1 MSPGIDSR
9 PRAFKHRLQTIPA
22 DMALQS
28 QDAFAQQA
36 SESLVPLTLR
46 RVLTGCAASFAAA
59 VAVAYVFVTLFP
71 LQPNDSI
78 TDYFFRTQD
87 ALWVILIAVFLA
99 ACAFLRFPRIIA
111 AAFTAASR
119 RSPRFAAFA
128 LIAFVFACGTAGSAL
143 VFDNFHLSRDEN
155 LAEFDARIFQSGHLI
170 APVDPQWRP
179 FAKALAPRFVMPI
192 AGGLGFVSSYLPG
205 NAILRALVGMLGD
218 SNLTGAILT
227 AIAVAAAYGVARRL
241 WPRRDDVVVLVP
253 LLVATA
259 SQTLVTSMTS
269 YAMCAH
275 LALNLVWLWLFLRD
289 DRVGHAGAMLV
300 GVLATGLHQIAFH
313 PLFVAPFV
321 VSLWLKDR
329 RRLAAIYAVVYALI
343 CLFWASYPQFV
354 LSYSGME
361 SEIPSGVGLS
371 FFLLRALFLLTHAE
385 YNAPT
390 IMLMNILRFISWQ
403 NPFLLPLM
411 ILAYGPIRKG
421 TGIAR
426 ELAAGLCLTVCA
438 VGLILVAQG
447 DGWGY
452 RYLHGL
458 IGSAALL
465 GAYGWIDLM
474 SRAEDA
480 EAAATRTA
488 LAVSSALAVFVLF
501 PVHALQAHDFAAP
514 YVRASAAIAS
524 APTDIVIVDQTG
536 LRAGEDLVRNDP
548 FLRNKPKILELTA
561 IDETRLPALCRRYSI
576 SLFDSSQG
584 RALGI
589 GPAAIVPDDDQVQRE
604 KSRAVL
610 AKLSCGKPL
619 EVTPLVNVR

>member
-1 MSPGIDSR
+1 M
-9 PRAFKHRLQTIPA
+9 T
-22 DMALQS
+22 LQS
-28 QDAFAQQA
+28 QDAFALRA
-36 SESLVPLTLR
+36 GESLLPLTLR
-46 RVLTGCAASFAAA
+46 RVLIGCAASFAAA
-59 VAVAYVFVTLFP
+59 VAIGYVSASLFP
-71 LQPNDSI
+71 LKPQVSI

-87 ALWVILIAVFLA
+87 ALWVILIAGFLA
-99 ACAFLRFPRIIA
+99 VCAFLRFPTAIA
-111 AAFTAASR
+111 AAFTAATL
-119 RSPRFAAFA
+119 RSPRLAVSA
-128 LIAFVFACGTAGSAL
+128 LIALVFVCGAVGSTL
-143 VFDNFHLSRDEN
+143 VFDNFHLTRDEA
-155 LAEFDARIFQSGHLI
+155 LAEFDAQIFQSGLLI
-170 APVDPQWRP
+170 APVDPEWRP
-179 FAKALAPRFVMPI
+179 FANALAPRFMLPI
-192 AGGLGFVSSYLPG
+192 AGGLGFVSNYLPG
-205 NAILRALVGMLGD
+205 NAFLRALVGLLGN

-241 WPRRDDVVVLVP
+241 WPRRADVAVLVP

-289 DRVGHAGAMLV
+289 DGVGHAGAMLV
-300 GVLATGLHQIAFH
+300 GVLATGLHQLAFH
-313 PLFVAPFV
+313 PLFVAPFI
-321 VSLWLKDR
+321 VSLWFKDR
-329 RRLAAIYAVVYALI
+329 RPLAVIYAVAYALI
-343 CLFWASYPQFV
+343 CLFWASYPQLA

-361 SEIPSGVGLS
+361 SQFPRGAGL
-371 FFLLRALFLLTHAE
+371 FYFLLRAVFQLTRGE

-390 IMLMNILRFISWQ
+390 IMLMNILRFVSWQ
-403 NPFLLPLM
+403 NPLLLPLM

-426 ELAAGLCLTVCA
+426 ELTAGLCLTICA
-438 VGLILVAQG
+438 VGLIIVAQG
-447 DGWGY
+447 HGWGF

-465 GAYGWIDLM
+465 GAYGWVDLM

-488 LAVSSALAVFVLF
+488 LAVSSAFAVFVLF
-501 PVHALQAHDFAAP
+501 PVHALQAHDFTVP

-536 LRAGEDLVRNDP
+536 LRAGEDLVQNDP
-548 FLRNKPKILELTA
+548 FLRKKPKILELTE

-584 RALGI
+584 RTLGI
-589 GPAAIVPDDDQVQRE
+589 GPAAIVPDDAQERRE
-604 KSRAVL
+604 KLRAML
-610 AKLSCGKPL
+610 AKISCGKPL
-619 EVTPLVNVR
+619 EVTP